1 MYDKVE
7 APAELVKQA
16 VQVRLRTPTITDRR
30 RQLRI
35 YQTMRSRR
43 PLRSDLQA
51 GSRPYRLAIFYT
63 LDIFKGTPAFSAPT
77 GNLRSELAASSIL
90 SEHFEFLQ
98 RSVPAYAD
106 RVSEH
111 TDCRY
116 RHRILVLD
124 QDDALWNSSS
134 LRFAA
139 WSTVETIQNPAMASK
154 GMEVSNIKRVG
165 GGDHYSGYVEFNGI
179 VTLRGITASDRCT
192 AIKGQTED
200 CLSQVDALL
209 ASAGTSKTSLLTAT
223 VYLSNMADKDGMNEA
238 WRAWLDPVAKPTRAT
253 VQTVLGIPDTL
264 VEIVLSAAK

>member
-1 MYDKVE
+1 
-7 APAELVKQA
+7 
-16 VQVRLRTPTITDRR
+16 
-30 RQLRI
+30 
-35 YQTMRSRR
+35 
-43 PLRSDLQA
+43 
-51 GSRPYRLAIFYT
+51 
-63 LDIFKGTPAFSAPT
+63 
-77 GNLRSELAASSIL
+77 
-90 SEHFEFLQ
+90 
-98 RSVPAYAD
+98 
-106 RVSEH
+106 
-111 TDCRY
+111 
-116 RHRILVLD
+116 LD

-165 GGDHYSGYVEFNGI
+165 GGDHYSDYVEFNGI

-192 AIKGQTED
+192 AIRGQTED
-200 CLSQVDALL
+200 CLGQADALL

-253 VQTVLGIPDTL
+253 VQTVLGTPDTL